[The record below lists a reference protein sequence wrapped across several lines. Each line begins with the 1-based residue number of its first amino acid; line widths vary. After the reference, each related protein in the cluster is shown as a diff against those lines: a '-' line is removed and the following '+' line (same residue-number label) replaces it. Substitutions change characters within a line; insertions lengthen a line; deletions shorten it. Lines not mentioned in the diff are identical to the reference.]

1 MSAATM
7 ALARYERVRDENVDR
22 DRRMRSVLG
31 VRTGKAGDVFQGL
44 FPPDWPAPVVA
55 NAIDIAATDTAESV
69 GTLPTLSAFGDSV
82 LNDSS
87 RSRADKLT
95 KIVNAYAWESAL
107 GMRLVQGADYLVT
120 FGQCILRVEPNYEDS
135 RPHIHVDSP
144 LGAYVERD
152 RFNRPVGYYQTF
164 HHRASVLANLYPEHA
179 ARLLNRSL
187 LSDHDHDRMLTM
199 IKVYDEDGSVMLL
212 IEEEPGLVLDTYE
225 HPLGRIP
232 IAVAQRPTLDGE
244 TRGQYDDAIWVWA
257 ARARLALLSLEATEK
272 AVEAPIAVPTD
283 VQEFALG
290 PDAIIRSSQPERIRR
305 VGLDLPQS
313 ALIADRS
320 LESEV
325 RTASRFPEVR
335 EGMMDASVVTGRGV
349 QALMG
354 GFDSRVKALQSMM
367 GEAISSSLSMA
378 LELDEKTWPDQTR
391 TLNGSS
397 NGSPYTVTYKPS
409 RDIRG
414 EYGVSHEY
422 GLLAGLD
429 PNRALVWGLQAL
441 GAGLLSKAF
450 LRRNLPIS
458 LDVTEEE
465 QVMDVEN
472 LRESLMSA
480 IQQYAQAIPSMAAA
494 GQDASDPVRKI
505 ASMIEARKKGTPVEQ
520 AAEELFP
527 APPPPEPTPA
537 VPGAPPGPPGQM
549 TEATPGGGPNFDDGP
564 PAGMQQ
570 MLAQLSGSGN
580 PSTSIRTV
588 MQQPVA

>member
-69 GTLPTLSAFGDSV
+69 GTLPTLTAFGDSV

-164 HHRASVLANLYPEHA
+164 RHRASVLANLYPEHA

-187 LSDHDHDRMLTM
+187 LSDYDHDRMLTM

-212 IEEEPGLVLDTYE
+212 IEEEPGLVLDTYA

-335 EGMMDASVVTGRGV
+335 EGTMDASVVTGRGV

-354 GFDSRVKALQSMM
+354 GFDSRVKALQSLM
-367 GEAISSSLSMA
+367 GEAVSSSLSMA
-378 LELDEKTWPDQTR
+378 LELDEKAWPDQTR

-465 QVMDVEN
+465 QVMDVEQ
-472 LRESLMSA
+472 LRDSLMSA
-480 IQQYAQAIPSMAAA
+480 IQQYAQAIPSMAAS

-505 ASMIEARKKGTPVEQ
+505 ASLIEARKKGTPVER
-520 AAEELFP
+520 AAEDLFP

-537 VPGAPPGPPGQM
+537 APGAPPGPPGQM
-549 TEATPGGGPNFDDGP
+549 TEATPGGGLNFDDGP